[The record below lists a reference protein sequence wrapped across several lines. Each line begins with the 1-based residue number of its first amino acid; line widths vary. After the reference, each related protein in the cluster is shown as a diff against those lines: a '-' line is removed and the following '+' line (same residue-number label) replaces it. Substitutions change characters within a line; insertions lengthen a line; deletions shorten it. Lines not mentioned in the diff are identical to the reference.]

1 MTLEATGT
9 PRLQWTQKNA
19 LNQYYREACGN
30 PSEQFHNTATC
41 PDIPILF
48 TFLNMKTASQ
58 DPRFTLLLQWLKSL
72 PADLGL
78 DTDSLAPASSDASF
92 RRYFRLSATQG
103 TLVVMDAPPPH
114 EDCRPFIDVDDRL
127 LAVGLNV
134 PRILAQ
140 NVEQGFLL
148 LSDLGPTTYYARIQQ
163 GIDDSTLQAL
173 YRDALAALVQMQT
186 ANYQGLPAYD
196 AQRLKTELSLFP
208 EWYADKHCQSPLDAT
223 TMQALNTVFDT
234 LVEHNVKQ
242 PVVLVHRD
250 FHSPNL
256 MVCER
261 PEHGPN
267 PGVLDFQDAV
277 AGPITYDLASLVV
290 DARTTWEEQQQ
301 LDWAIR
307 YWELA
312 RKKGLPVPTD
322 FADFHRDYEW
332 MGLQRNL
339 RILGVFARL
348 HHRDGKAAY
357 LAHMP
362 RVNQYVRQ
370 VANRYIAFKPLLRI
384 LDKLDGVQAKAGYTF

>member
-9 PRLQWTQKNA
+9 PRLQWTQINA

-30 PSEQFHNTATC
+30 PSEQLHNTATC

-348 HHRDGKAAY
+348 NHRDGKAAY

>member
-1 MTLEATGT
+1 M
-9 PRLQWTQKNA
+9 
-19 LNQYYREACGN
+19 
-30 PSEQFHNTATC
+30 TATRKKLAK
-41 PDIPILF
+41 PIDFIYFFSMQTPTTDLRL
-48 TFLNMKTASQ
+48 TRLTH
-58 DPRFTLLLQWLKSL
+58 WLKSL
-72 PADLGL
+72 PGELGL
-78 DTDSLAPASSDASF
+78 MTDSIAPASSDASF
-92 RRYFRLSATQG
+92 RRYFRIEAAQG
-103 TLVVMDAPPPH
+103 TLVVMDAPPPN
-114 EDCRPFIDVDDRL
+114 EDCRPFVDVDSRL
-127 LAVGLNV
+127 LNVGLNV

-140 NVEQGFLL
+140 NLEEGFLL

-163 GIDDSTLQAL
+163 GIDDATLQRL
-173 YRDALAALVQMQT
+173 YRDAIAALVQMQT
-186 ANYQGLPAYD
+186 ADYTGLPAYD
-196 AQRLKTELSLFP
+196 AQRLKTELGLFP
-208 EWYADKHCQSPLDAT
+208 EWYADKHCQTPLDST
-223 TMQALNTVFDT
+223 TMQSLDKVFDM

-256 MVCER
+256 MVCEK

-267 PGVLDFQDAV
+267 PGILDFQDAV

-290 DARTTWEEQQQ
+290 DARTTWEEPQQ

-348 HHRDGKAAY
+348 NHRDGKSGY